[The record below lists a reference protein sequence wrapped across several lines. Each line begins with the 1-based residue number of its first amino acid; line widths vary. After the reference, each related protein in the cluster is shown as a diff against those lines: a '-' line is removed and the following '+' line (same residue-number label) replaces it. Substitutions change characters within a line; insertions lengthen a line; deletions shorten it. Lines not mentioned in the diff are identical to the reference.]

1 MIWKR
6 NIGKKIFIIWVD
18 YTSNVDKKEKTQTE
32 QINEAI

>member
-18 YTSNVDKKEKTQTE
+18 YNVDKKEKTQTE